1 MRSRKKKAFSRLNAS
16 LYLFLNLFMENN
28 TTENLSLVSG
38 MIQRRKKERK
48 RKEGRKRK
56 EKEIFNNSEYFGG
69 KRLMTSAER
78 NVDTKESKNDDL

>member
-38 MIQRRKKERK
+38 MMQRRKKEWEKK
-48 RKEGRKRK
+48 RKKRK
-56 EKEIFNNSEYFGG
+56 EKKKK
-69 KRLMTSAER
+69 KR
-78 NVDTKESKNDDL
+78 